1 MRVSSAMLYISDIQ
15 EVAGEQYQFK
25 QAVQQDMMRVSS
37 AMLYISDIQEVA
49 EVSSTS
55 SGKLSSRT

>member
-1 MRVSSAMLYISDIQ
+1 
-15 EVAGEQYQFK
+15 
-25 QAVQQDMMRVSS
+25 MMRVSS